1 MWALVIRPCRLCR
14 RGWQSSCTLLRGRQ
28 VLRDEQ
34 GRCKGGFVN
43 FANRVSAQSAIASL
57 HGTPSGVPGES
68 LAVSLQAR
76 RQHRPSPQPMPTP
89 PPEPLQ

>member
-1 MWALVIRPCRLCR
+1 MLTHAHCA
-14 RGWQSSCTLLRGRQ
+14 SQ

-76 RQHRPSPQPMPTP
+76 RQHRASPQPAPTP
-89 PPEPLQ
+89 PPGPLP